1 MLLPG
6 HVGNFGARKGKGVI
20 VDLQI
25 EGTAVRR
32 ECAKEILEK
41 IHLQGSS

>member
-6 HVGNFGARKGKGVI
+6 HVGNFGARKGNGVV
-20 VDLQI
+20 VDFQI

-32 ECAKEILEK
+32 ECATEILEE
-41 IHLQGSS
+41 IHLQGGS